1 MSRSIIMKKV
11 ATIAMA
17 ILMMI
22 TATCTGTLSSIAPS
36 FSISASAAT
45 TTLTSS
51 NIDEF
56 QRVWGKH
63 PYVLKK
69 FSANNKIS
77 TGKKCVKDLQ
87 LMLNFTINANLTID
101 SIFGNGT
108 EKAVKNFQAKYGLSK
123 DGIVGNGT
131 WKKLISVARSKISSS
146 KTTVTIS
153 ISGVSFP
160 STIKEGTGTHINGN
174 ITCNGG
180 KISSITATVSDSNG
194 KVKLSASCTPNT
206 YKYSLYDSNL
216 DYKLSFGKLS
226 AGSYK
231 LTFTAKAPG
240 TSKSTSVSFKV
251 QKNSSGAST
260 NTSVA
265 AFQKKAL
272 NEWVRPVKAKV
283 LNVYTGSGR
292 EFGSYRTSNRYHAGT
307 DFVTN
312 AKSPVYAMQS
322 GTVIEYIGN
331 FWAGTSAVAIKHS
344 DGSIA
349 RYCEISTNL
358 RVGNHV
364 RKGDKIGNMKFNTYN
379 GCAMLHLELYLGTSS
394 GSLTNSGN
402 TYYKYV
408 SGVYMRRSDL
418 VASSFA
424 IKLK

>member
-1 MSRSIIMKKV
+1 MSKIVKKII
-11 ATIAMA
+11 ATATA
-17 ILMMI
+17 VLML
-22 TATCTGTLSSIAPS
+22 TATCTDTLANTNSPITLSVT
-36 FSISASAAT
+36 ASAAT
-45 TTLTSS
+45 TALTSS

-56 QRVWGKH
+56 QRDWDKH

-69 FSANNKIS
+69 FSANNKTS

-87 LMLNFTINANLTID
+87 LMLNFTGNTNLTID
-101 SIFGNGT
+101 STFGNDT

-146 KTTVTIS
+146 KTTATIS

-160 STIKEGTGTHINGN
+160 SAIKEGTGTHINGN

-180 KISSITATVSDSNG
+180 KISNITATVSDSNG

-206 YKYSLYDSNL
+206 YKYSLYNSDL

-251 QKNSSGAST
+251 QKNSSGSST

-272 NEWVRPVKAKV
+272 TEWVRPVKANI
-283 LNVYTGSGR
+283 LNVYSGSGR
-292 EFGSYRTSNRYHAGT
+292 EFGSYRAYNRYHAGT

-322 GTVIEYIGN
+322 GTVIEYIGD
-331 FWAGTSAVAIKHS
+331 FWEGTSAVAIKHA
-344 DGSIA
+344 DGSVA
-349 RYCEISTNL
+349 RYCEISSNL
-358 RVGNHV
+358 RVGNYV
-364 RKGDKIGNMKFNTYN
+364 RKGEKIGNMVFNTYN

-418 VASSFA
+418 IDSTFA
-424 IKLK
+424 LKLK